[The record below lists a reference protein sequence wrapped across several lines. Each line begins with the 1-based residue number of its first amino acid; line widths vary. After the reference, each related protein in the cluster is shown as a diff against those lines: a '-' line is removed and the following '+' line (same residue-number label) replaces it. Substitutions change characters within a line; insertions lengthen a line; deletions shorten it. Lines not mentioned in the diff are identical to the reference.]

1 MPSAAFVKFWR
12 TDLTRDC
19 FLSYVAKED
28 CQTLRLVCHNFS
40 TTVAPH
46 LFADINLS
54 FDTNSFTRLA
64 RMAALERIG
73 YHVRTFSFHMPHTPD
88 TFLAP
93 LLDPVTGEEQT
104 FLYEPSL
111 DSSRPSSSTS
121 RASTPKYGTREMN
134 DLLVKQYPPIF
145 HAATNISSFIRA
157 FDAMPFIR
165 HLRISCPGQPSG
177 QRYRRD
183 AVDYALIS
191 LRMALERV
199 VLPDLDTLSL
209 KPIHPAAVLYLRP
222 QLGIG
227 ASPASTKR
235 WRNIKKLTVE
245 MDSFGFGPEHPS
257 DHLKILHTYL
267 KSLTSLESLSFRWIG
282 SKGPSPLSLH
292 MEPCVAA
299 SRVFDCSSTC
309 PKSGAKPP
317 FAALK
322 FRHLKSMLLENATVD
337 AVQISDFIMSHRKV
351 LHDFEFEDVHLR
363 SGNWDD
369 ALAPLTRIS
378 GNEDWKMKQEEVRDV
393 PLIFSPATYYPPEC
407 VDEIMWGDE
416 RKGRRTLQTLRK
428 ASLKTKE
435 MLGAGPEHLKKLLRS
450 SFLWR

>member
-1 MPSAAFVKFWR
+1 
-12 TDLTRDC
+12 
-19 FLSYVAKED
+19 
-28 CQTLRLVCHNFS
+28 
-40 TTVAPH
+40 
-46 LFADINLS
+46 
-54 FDTNSFTRLA
+54 
-64 RMAALERIG
+64 
-73 YHVRTFSFHMPHTPD
+73 
-88 TFLAP
+88 
-93 LLDPVTGEEQT
+93 
-104 FLYEPSL
+104 
-111 DSSRPSSSTS
+111 
-121 RASTPKYGTREMN
+121 
-134 DLLVKQYPPIF
+134 
-145 HAATNISSFIRA
+145 
-157 FDAMPFIR
+157 
-165 HLRISCPGQPSG
+165 
-177 QRYRRD
+177 
-183 AVDYALIS
+183 
-191 LRMALERV
+191 MALERV

-257 DHLKILHTYL
+257 DHLKLLHTYL

-309 PKSGAKPP
+309 PKSGTNPP

>member
-1 MPSAAFVKFWR
+1 
-12 TDLTRDC
+12 
-19 FLSYVAKED
+19 
-28 CQTLRLVCHNFS
+28 
-40 TTVAPH
+40 
-46 LFADINLS
+46 
-54 FDTNSFTRLA
+54 
-64 RMAALERIG
+64 MA
-73 YHVRTFSFHMPHTPD
+73 M
-88 TFLAP
+88 
-93 LLDPVTGEEQT
+93 
-104 FLYEPSL
+104 
-111 DSSRPSSSTS
+111 
-121 RASTPKYGTREMN
+121 
-134 DLLVKQYPPIF
+134 
-145 HAATNISSFIRA
+145 
-157 FDAMPFIR
+157 
-165 HLRISCPGQPSG
+165 
-177 QRYRRD
+177 
-183 AVDYALIS
+183 
-191 LRMALERV
+191 ERV

-245 MDSFGFGPEHPS
+245 MDSFAFGPEHPS

-299 SRVFDCSSTC
+299 SRVFDCSSAC
-309 PKSGAKPP
+309 PKSGANPP

-322 FRHLKSMLLENATVD
+322 FRHLKNMLLENATVD

-393 PLIFSPATYYPPEC
+393 PLIFSPATCYPPEY

>member
-12 TDLTRDC
+12 TDRTRDC

-28 CQTLRLVCHNFS
+28 CQNLRLVCHNFS

-46 LFADINLS
+46 LLTGIKLS
-54 FDTNSFTRLA
+54 FDINSFTRLA

-111 DSSRPSSSTS
+111 GASRPSSSTS
-121 RASTPKYGTREMN
+121 RSSTPKYGTREMN

-157 FDAMPFIR
+157 FDAMPFLR
-165 HLRISCPGQPSG
+165 HLQISCPGRPSG

-183 AVDYALIS
+183 AIDYALIS
-191 LRMALERV
+191 LRIALERV

-227 ASPASTKR
+227 APPASTKR
-235 WRNIKKLTVE
+235 WHNIKTLAIE
-245 MDSFGFGPEHPS
+245 MDSFEFGPEHPS

-267 KSLTSLESLSFRWIG
+267 KSLPSLESLSFQWVG

-292 MEPCVAA
+292 TEPCIVA
-299 SRVFDCSSTC
+299 SRVFDCSRAC

-317 FAALK
+317 LAALK
-322 FRHLKSMLLENATVD
+322 FRYLKCMLLKNVTVD
-337 AVQISDFIMSHRKV
+337 AVQISEFIMLHRKV
-351 LHDFEFEDVHLR
+351 LHEFEYEVVHLR

-393 PLIFSPATYYPPEC
+393 PLIFNPETLYPEEYHN
-407 VDEIMWGDE
+407 DIMWKTE
-416 RKGRRTLQTLRK
+416 MKRRPTLRK
-428 ASLKTKE
+428 LQQASLKILRQSSL
-435 MLGAGPEHLKKLLRS
+435 MLNRKARQ
-450 SFLWR
+450 